1 MVDQERLQILRKN
14 ARILNPFALMQ
25 LRDLRSI
32 DMNAAEELEYAKR
45 MEIYSNRYFNLWKQY
60 GDGTGLLEF
69 SEMMLSQDV
78 EQERQRKLRNH
89 FIR

>member
-14 ARILNPFALMQ
+14 AKILNPFALMQ